1 MINNVDFLLVHYAQ
15 DLESLQADG
24 LLGLAPNAP
33 PDHPY
38 NTLVQDLYD
47 NGVIDKNM
55 FSLYLA
61 YEHRQ
66 SKIWFG
72 GYSKKYLRQFVD
84 DESLTDDQLA
94 EQIRWAPINT
104 DYYWSTQLVSASVG
118 EYRLPVTANY
128 VIYDSGSS
136 LCYVPIN
143 EYNVLMAQIT
153 RGHSCSVVRGTDVVC
168 SCQSG
173 KYDDFPTI

>member
-1 MINNVDFLLVHYAQ
+1 
-15 DLESLQADG
+15 
-24 LLGLAPNAP
+24 
-33 PDHPY
+33 
-38 NTLVQDLYD
+38 
-47 NGVIDKNM
+47 M

-72 GYSKKYLRQFVD
+72 GYSKNYLRQFVD

-104 DYYWSTQLVSASVG
+104 VYYWSTKLVSASVG
-118 EYRLPVTANY
+118 EYQLPVTANT
-128 VIYDSGSS
+128 VIYDSGHS
-136 LCYVPIN
+136 LCSVPIN
-143 EYNVLMAQIT
+143 EYNVLMEQIT
-153 RGHSCSVVRGTDVVC
+153 RGHSCSVEGTFVFC